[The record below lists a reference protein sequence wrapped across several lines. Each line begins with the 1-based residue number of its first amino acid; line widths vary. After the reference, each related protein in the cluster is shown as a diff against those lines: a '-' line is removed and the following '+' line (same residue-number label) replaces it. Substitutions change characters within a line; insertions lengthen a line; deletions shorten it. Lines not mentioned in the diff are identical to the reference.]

1 MEELK
6 SDFEMQKF
14 FKTVEVKGVS
24 DIKLLIKINKSLG
37 AIKPRDALFGG
48 EMILYLWDAFIDC
61 WDAFR
66 NCWDGFIIVK
76 CIS

>member
-14 FKTVEVKGVS
+14 FKTVEVKGAS
-24 DIKLLIKINKSLG
+24 DIKLLIKKNKNLG

-48 EMILYLWDAFIDC
+48 EMF
-61 WDAFR
+61 
-66 NCWDGFIIVK
+66 FIIMG
-76 CIS
+76 CFY

>member
-14 FKTVEVKGVS
+14 FKTVEVKGAS
-24 DIKLLIKINKSLG
+24 DIKLLIKKNKNLG

-48 EMILYLWDAFIDC
+48 EMFL
-61 WDAFR
+61 
-66 NCWDGFIIVK
+66 
-76 CIS
+76 

>member
-14 FKTVEVKGVS
+14 FKTVEVKGAS
-24 DIKLLIKINKSLG
+24 DIKLLIKKEKNLG

-48 EMILYLWDAFIDC
+48 ERC
-61 WDAFR
+61 
-66 NCWDGFIIVK
+66 V
-76 CIS
+76 S